1 MLAELLEWEFVAQLL
16 VGKREIQKSTHLQW
30 NAGKKSVCSQISTFP
45 QMLTCKCFLP
55 HEFKCVIILVTH
67 RRAS

>member
-30 NAGKKSVCSQISTFP
+30 NAEKKVFVPRSPHFHKCLLASDFS
-45 QMLTCKCFLP
+45 LTNLS
-55 HEFKCVIILVTH
+55 VIILVTH